1 MRTILATFKTGGKT
15 IKRTAILNDDL
26 SELSKSK
33 KNQCADII
41 DDTTDDGYWSLIFFE
56 SDTIQYEVELEYDTE
71 EWRKTLKPIKCIVWD
86 NDVIDDEV
94 NVTIKVS

>member
-26 SELSKSK
+26 SELGKSK

>member
-1 MRTILATFKTGGKT
+1 MKTILATFKTGGKT

-33 KNQCADII
+33 KNQCGDII
-41 DDTTDDGYWSLIFFE
+41 DDTTDEGYWSLIFFE
-56 SDTIQYEVELEYDTE
+56 SDTLQYEVELEYDTE

>member
-1 MRTILATFKTGGKT
+1 MRTIHVTFKTGGKT
-15 IKRTAILNDDL
+15 IKRTVILNDDL
-26 SELSKSK
+26 SELSSSK
-33 KNQCADII
+33 KNQCGDII
-41 DDTTDDGYWSLIFFE
+41 DDTTDEGYWSLIFFE
-56 SDTIQYEVELEYDTE
+56 SDTLQYEVELEYDTE